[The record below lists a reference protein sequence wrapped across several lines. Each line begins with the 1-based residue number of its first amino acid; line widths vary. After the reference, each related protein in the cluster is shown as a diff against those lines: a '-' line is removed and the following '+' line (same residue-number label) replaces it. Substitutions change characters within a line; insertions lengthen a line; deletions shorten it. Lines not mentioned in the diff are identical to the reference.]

1 MIMKRMFL
9 IFSILLFYAGSTF
22 ALDVPNHKGRVT
34 DLAGMLK
41 SDQVAQLVKKLEQYE
56 QETSTQI
63 AILTISSLEGDDLEG
78 FSMRV
83 TEKWKVG
90 QKGKDN
96 GILILVALNDR
107 KMRIEVGRGLEGVI
121 TDLIAGRIVD
131 GVMKPAFKEQSYYK
145 GLDDAINALVLAAKG
160 EFVAESVKKGES
172 SDEEFFFLLIY
183 GIIFF
188 IAGVAGFLHFIAGG
202 AVGGIGAYFA
212 TSWLFHPSLG
222 FLVVIAV
229 VGFLIGM
236 IAKFVLEVVLDMSG
250 AGGFGSSGGG
260 SSGGTSFDFG
270 GGGFSGGGASGS
282 W

>member
-1 MIMKRMFL
+1 MMAKRIFL

-22 ALDVPNHKGRVT
+22 ALNIPDHKGRVT

-41 SDQVAQLVKKLEQYE
+41 SDQTAQLVKKLEQYE

-83 TEKWKVG
+83 VEKWKVG

-107 KMRIEVGRGLEGVI
+107 KMRIEVGRGLEGVV

-131 GVMKPAFKEQSYYK
+131 GIMKPAFKGQAYYK
-145 GLDDAINALVLAAKG
+145 GLDDAINALALAAKG
-160 EFVAESVKKGES
+160 EFTADLVKKGES

-183 GIIFF
+183 GVIFF
-188 IAGVAGFLHFIAGG
+188 IAGVAGFLHFIVGG
-202 AVGGIGAYFA
+202 AIGGIGAYLA

-222 FLVVIAV
+222 FLVIIAV

-236 IAKFVLEVVLDMSG
+236 VAKFVLEAALDMSG
-250 AGGFGSSGGG
+250 AGGFGSSGG

-270 GGGFSGGGASGS
+270 GGGFGGGGASGS